1 MLADLDDDSIP
12 REFICCITQSI
23 MNDPVKTV
31 DGQTYDRVA
40 ILKWFE
46 QHSTSPLTGLVL
58 PSKQLVSNIE
68 LKEQIMQYANSK
80 HNVEVS

>member
-1 MLADLDDDSIP
+1 
-12 REFICCITQSI
+12 

-68 LKEQIMQYANSK
+68 LKEQIQEYANSK
-80 HNVEVS
+80 DNVEVS

>member
-1 MLADLDDDSIP
+1 
-12 REFICCITQSI
+12 

-40 ILKWFE
+40 ILKWFN

-58 PSKQLVSNIE
+58 PSKQLVQNFE
-68 LKEQIMQYANSK
+68 LKEQILQYANSQQ
-80 HNVEVS
+80 NVEVS